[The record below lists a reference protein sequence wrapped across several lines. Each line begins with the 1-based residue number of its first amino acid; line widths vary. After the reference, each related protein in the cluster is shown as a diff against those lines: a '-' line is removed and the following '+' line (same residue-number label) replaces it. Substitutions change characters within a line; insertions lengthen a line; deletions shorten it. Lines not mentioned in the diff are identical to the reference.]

1 MIIKVLGSGCSK
13 CNKLEVNVKE
23 ALKEMNIEA
32 EVIKVED
39 LKEIMA
45 FGVMTTPTLVIDDDV
60 KIVGKIASVKEI
72 KKYL

>member
-13 CNKLEVNVKE
+13 CNKLEANVKE